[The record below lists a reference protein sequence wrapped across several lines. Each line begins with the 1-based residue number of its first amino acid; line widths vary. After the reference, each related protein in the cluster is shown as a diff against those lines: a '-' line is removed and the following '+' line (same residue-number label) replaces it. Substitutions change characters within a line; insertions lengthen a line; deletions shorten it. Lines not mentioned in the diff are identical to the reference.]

1 MMLPKPD
8 QIKSVLMLAGISAAG
23 YFAWKTY
30 RSGKQA
36 VETAQRV
43 ASTKLNPASRENV
56 IYSALP
62 EDGFVKQGGLD
73 PVFKFLGL

>member
-23 YFAWKTY
+23 YFAWKAY

-36 VETAQRV
+36 VATAQRV
-43 ASTKLNPASRENV
+43 ASTTLNPASPKNAV
-56 IYSALP
+56 YSALP
-62 EDGFVKQGGLD
+62 EDGFIKQGGLD
-73 PVFKFLGL
+73 PVFRFLRL